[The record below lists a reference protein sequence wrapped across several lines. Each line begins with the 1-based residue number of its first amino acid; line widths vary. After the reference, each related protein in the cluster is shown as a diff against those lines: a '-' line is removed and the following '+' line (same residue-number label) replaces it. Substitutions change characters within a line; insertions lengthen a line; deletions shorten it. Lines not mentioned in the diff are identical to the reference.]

1 MLRGGVIYWATVG
14 PVLREPAELRAEVTE
29 EVGAAFGSG
38 LVVVGCVARVLWGRR
53 GFKRCR
59 CTAVPTMRVPSK
71 VRHHARN
78 KCSAPGRSL
87 RNRDISLPIA
97 HLRLSLSGVSTHDGI
112 RPVVCK
118 RALAHTYSILKHSR

>member
-1 MLRGGVIYWATVG
+1 MLRGGNLLGDGEARAAGAGGAQRGGDGGSRGGFRLGLGGCWLRREG
-14 PVLREPAELRAEVTE
+14 P
-29 EVGAAFGSG
+29 
-38 LVVVGCVARVLWGRR
+38 CWGRR
-53 GFKRCR
+53 GFKRCH

-87 RNRDISLPIA
+87 RNHNISLPIT
-97 HLRLSLSGVSTHDGI
+97 HWRLSLSGVSTHDGI
-112 RPVVCK
+112 PPVVCK